1 MGMKKLYFLNEEE
14 SKRILNL
21 HKEATKKQYL
31 KETIDKK
38 SGEQIPGGISQ
49 EAYDKIMAY
58 SREMKRTFQGSL
70 LNSLQQK
77 AINAEFGAGT
87 YDNFWRDNG
96 AAVLRNGGLQAA
108 IGSKAV
114 VTSEK
119 PIEVTTTTTTVKSTG
134 YVNKPLVTKIQQILK
149 DKGVNLGKTGS
160 NKDGVDGVMGNITLN
175 GIVSL
180 LGGGTSTPTTTTTTT
195 ITPTGTEAKTPTTS
209 VGGTTLSSNNTPPGR

>member
-1 MGMKKLYFLNEEE
+1 MKKLYFLNEEE

-38 SGEQIPGGISQ
+38 SGQQIPGGISQ
-49 EAYDKIMAY
+49 EAYDKIMSY
-58 SREMKRTFQGSL
+58 SRQMKMDFKGSL
-70 LNSLQQK
+70 LGPQYQK
-77 AINAEFGAGT
+77 AIDDKFGVGT
-87 YDNFWRDNG
+87 YANFWRDNG

-134 YVNKPLVTKIQQILK
+134 YVNKPLVTQIQQILK
-149 DKGVNLGKTGS
+149 DRGIDLGKT
-160 NKDGVDGVMGNITLN
+160 GVDGVMGNITLN
-175 GIVSL
+175 GIVKALSA
-180 LGGGTSTPTTTTTTT
+180 GTSTPTTTTTTT
-195 ITPTGTEAKTPTTS
+195 IIPTGTEAKTTKTS
-209 VGGTTLSSNNTPPGR
+209 VGGTPLSSNTTPTGK